1 MYVQIGVCGWECY
14 PEVETLLDHVDDL
27 AQSLQ
32 DIAPGIGVDVDPYA
46 CGSMIVYEDEDEE
59 LDEDTED
66 LLLIAVDEWLT
77 YDLPLLVPEDLM
89 EKWLAQQEDIFE

>member
-1 MYVQIGVCGWECY
+1 MYVRIGVCGWECY

-27 AQSLQ
+27 VQSLQ
-32 DIAPGIGVDVDPYA
+32 DIAPGIGIDIDPHAY
-46 CGSMIVYEDEDEE
+46 GSVIVYEKGDEE

-66 LLLIAVDEWLT
+66 LLLIAVDEWLS

-89 EKWLAQQEDIFE
+89 EEWLSQREIFE